1 MTNDMQKTPT
11 RRIGI
16 LAYDGVQMSAVLGL
30 ADVFSVASR
39 IGAPLGGVGFA
50 TTVLVRGD
58 LRKEA
63 LDVVIV
69 PPSLSGAR
77 GAGEVLAHSWLQ
89 KQAAGGVLVCSVCA
103 GAFWLGHAGLLDG
116 RPVTTHWALEVEF
129 MRAFP
134 AALLAP
140 EHMLID
146 DGNLITAGGVMA
158 WVDLGLHLVER
169 FAGSEIMARTARHL
183 LVDPPRR
190 AQSHYQRFEPEMA
203 HGDTNILAVQRSL
216 EAQIG
221 GPVSVAQMAARASCS
236 NRSLL
241 RRFKAATGFSP
252 MQYVQRLR
260 IERARGF
267 LERGKLPVG
276 EIGYRLGYQDSSAFI
291 RVFRQITGLS
301 PAAYRKRFYCV

>member
-1 MTNDMQKTPT
+1 MTNTMQKKTIK
-11 RRIGI
+11 RIGI
-16 LAYDGVQMSAVLGL
+16 LAYGGAQMSAVLGL
-30 ADVFSVASR
+30 ADVFLVATR
-39 IGAPLGGVGFA
+39 IGVPLGGVGFEA
-50 TTVLVRGD
+50 TVLAPDD
-58 LRKEA
+58 LGNSGF
-63 LDVVIV
+63 DVVIV

-77 GAGEVLAHSWLQ
+77 GAGEGQAHAWLQ
-89 KQAAGGVLVCSVCA
+89 KQAAGGLVCSVCA

-134 AALLAP
+134 SARLAP

-146 DGNLITAGGVMA
+146 DGTLITAGGVMA

-169 FAGSEIMARTARHL
+169 FAGGEIMARTARHL

-203 HGDTNILAVQRSL
+203 HGDANILAVQRWL
-216 EAQIG
+216 EGQIG
-221 GPVSVAQMAARASCS
+221 GPVSVEQMAARASCS
-236 NRSLL
+236 PRSLL

-260 IERARGF
+260 MERARGE
-267 LERGKLPVG
+267 LERGRLPVG
-276 EIGYRLGYQDSSAFI
+276 EIAYRLGYQDSSAFI

-301 PAAYRKRFYCV
+301 PTAYRKRFYCG

>member
-1 MTNDMQKTPT
+1 MTNIMQKTPIK
-11 RRIGI
+11 RIGI
-16 LAYDGVQMSAVLGL
+16 LAYGGVQMSAVLGL

-39 IGAPLGGVGFA
+39 IGEPLGWVGFEVK
-50 TTVLVRGD
+50 VLAQEGID
-58 LRKEA
+58 EGA
-63 LDVVIV
+63 FDVIIV
-69 PPSLSGAR
+69 PPSLSGVR
-77 GAGEVLAHSWLQ
+77 GEGEQRVHSWLQ
-89 KQAAGGVLVCSVCA
+89 KQAASGALVCSVCA
-103 GAFWLGHAGLLDG
+103 GAFWLGYAELLDG

-129 MRAFP
+129 TRAFP
-134 AALLAP
+134 AAQLAS

-158 WVDLGLHLVER
+158 WVDLGLHLVDR
-169 FAGSEIMARTARHL
+169 FAGGDIMARTARHL

-203 HGDTNILAVQRSL
+203 HGDANILFVQRWL
-216 EAQIG
+216 EGQIDG
-221 GPVSVAQMAARASCS
+221 AVSIGHMAGRASCS

-260 IERARGF
+260 IERARGY
-267 LERGKLPVG
+267 LERGRLPVG

-301 PAAYRKRFYCV
+301 PAAYRKRFYCA